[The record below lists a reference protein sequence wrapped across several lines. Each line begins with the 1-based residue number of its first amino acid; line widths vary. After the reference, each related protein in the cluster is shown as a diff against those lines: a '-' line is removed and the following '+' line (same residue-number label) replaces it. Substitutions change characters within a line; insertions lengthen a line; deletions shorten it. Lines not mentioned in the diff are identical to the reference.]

1 MKTKAYA
8 KINLTLDVFEKTN
21 GLHLLDTVIAPVNLS
36 DDVEVNFF
44 EDKEVTCTM
53 DGVLQDET
61 NSAVKA
67 ARIMIEEYDLPGAD
81 ITIQKGIPLSAG
93 LGGSTA
99 DGVAVF
105 RIFSDVFG
113 V

>member
-44 EDKEVTCTM
+44 EDTEVTCTLIRCSFPTVWLNASM
-53 DGVLQDET
+53 R
-61 NSAVKA
+61 S
-67 ARIMIEEYDLPGAD
+67 
-81 ITIQKGIPLSAG
+81 LSG
-93 LGGSTA
+93 ES
-99 DGVAVF
+99 V
-105 RIFSDVFG
+105 
-113 V
+113 

>member
-81 ITIQKGIPLSAG
+81 ITIQK
-93 LGGSTA
+93 
-99 DGVAVF
+99 VF
-105 RIFSDVFG
+105 RFRRASAEAPRTAWPFSEFTATFSA
-113 V
+113 